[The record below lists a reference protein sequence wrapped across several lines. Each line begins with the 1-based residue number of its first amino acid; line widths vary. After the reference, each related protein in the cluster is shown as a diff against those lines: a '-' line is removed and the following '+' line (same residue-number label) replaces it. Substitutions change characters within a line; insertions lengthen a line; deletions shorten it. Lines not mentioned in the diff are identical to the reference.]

1 MELPFRVD
9 AAPGITDA
17 GDSLPELND
26 PTAGYSRPIPLT
38 PAQMGQWFAQ
48 QLDPDVPMLVA
59 QYVDIRETGARLDV
73 RQLSRATSQAAREFG
88 AGLVRLVLVDSQPH
102 QIIDPRIVTDT
113 RVVDL
118 RDEPDPESA
127 AREWM
132 RCDVAAPLDLVRD
145 RLGVSVLLR
154 IADDRCFWYSRVHH
168 VALDGVGAASMLYR
182 AADLYN
188 AAVEGREPAP
198 NPASDLDSVY
208 AAEAAYTGSKRWHT
222 DRDYWLER
230 MSGMPERCSLAERSA
245 PAHAL
250 GREVGEYLAP
260 ETAAALEDAQERHG
274 ASVAALVASAIAA
287 YTARHTGAEDIVLS
301 LPVSSRTTAVLRRSG
316 GTLANVVPLRVSIGG
331 GTTVSELVADVM
343 GALSGA
349 LRHQRYRH
357 EELRRDRGDRGAGRG
372 FAGPLLNLMM
382 FPTELRLGKTQ
393 TSLEV
398 VSSGPIEDL
407 LFNVYRYGP
416 SGPIRLDFKANP
428 QLYDDETLHMHY
440 ERFSRLLHG
449 LLTADPDAP
458 VGDLPIVDDVALAA
472 QLADWYVPATPAYEA
487 QRTPAQRTLSALVAR
502 WARRTPDRVA
512 VVSDGYR
519 LTYDELTTR
528 ANRLARHLITL
539 GVGPETSVGVV
550 LDRSADL
557 IVALVAIVTAGG
569 GYVPV
574 ATATPASRRDYV
586 LADAKVS
593 CVVTAANSAVELDGC
608 AWPLVVLDDPG
619 TGNMLE
625 SLSTTAVTD
634 AERVRPL
641 GGEHLAYTIYTSGST
656 GRPKGV
662 QVNHQSATALL
673 ESAKTAFGT
682 ADGAVW
688 TVFHSYAFDFS
699 VWEIWGALTSGGT
712 LVVVDQDTVRTPDA
726 FVELLRGE
734 HVNVLGQTPAAFFQF
749 ADAERAAGR
758 PLTELQRLLVGG
770 DDYDQHRMVPWLER
784 HEGDGSALV
793 SVYGITETTVFLTG
807 IPIDVERAAT
817 PGNLVGRGL
826 PGVRLYL
833 LDRRLRPVPVGVVG
847 EIYAGG
853 PQVARGYGGRS
864 GLTAERFIA
873 DPFAAD
879 GTRMYRSGDLARW
892 DTDGRLAFLG
902 RSDFQVQVRGF
913 RVEPGEIE
921 SALVACDGVAQAVVV
936 ARRAEGEPAR
946 LVAYVVP
953 ETGVILDPRAV
964 RTEVGGI
971 LAPYMV
977 PAAVMVLERL
987 PLTANGKV
995 DRKALPEP
1003 DFGTSAGSGR
1013 APAGPVEETIA
1024 GLFAQVLCTASV
1036 SAEDSFFTLGGDS
1049 IMAIQLVSRA
1059 REAGLS
1065 FTPHDVFER
1074 LSVAGLAAVATPAE
1088 ESAATIEELPGGG
1101 IGRVTA
1107 SPIVR
1112 WLLGRSG
1119 PWSRLS
1125 QSVCVTAPAGLTRA
1139 DLDSALQAVLDHH
1152 DMLRARFDSETAE
1165 FDVPPPGST
1174 VAADLVRRIAVTG
1187 QTDLAAV
1194 LTAARDE
1201 AADRLDP
1208 ESGGM
1213 VQAVWCDGGTD
1224 RPGRLLLVIH
1234 HLVVDGVSWRI
1245 LLPDLASAW
1254 QQVRA
1259 GDAPYLPAVGTSM
1272 RTWADA
1278 LTEWAR
1284 ADSPE
1289 HTAEIRYWRE
1299 VLEQPDPP
1307 LGPRALDPG
1316 RDLAC
1321 TVLSLSVDLPPSAT
1335 VAMSTTVPESV
1346 HGSIDDAILTGLAM
1360 SLAQWRR
1367 RRGTPATSFPVMLE
1381 GHGREEQVVPG
1392 ADLSHTVG
1400 WFTATHPVRL
1410 DLSGVDV
1417 DAAFDGR
1424 PAAVETLKIVK
1435 EQLREVSDHGIGY
1448 GALRYLRDASGS
1460 PLDDLPQPQVSINYL
1475 GRTAVAQGQD
1485 GDWLPVDELG
1495 DLGSSVDPEMPVEAV
1510 LDINLITVD
1519 TPSGPM
1525 VRANFAYPSG
1535 ILDATDV
1542 RDLTDLWQSACHA
1555 LATAAGKPGAG
1566 GLTPSDIP
1574 LVRLDQE
1581 AIERLEETCPGI
1593 VEVWPLSPLQA
1604 GLLFQN
1610 EMSGEGAD
1618 PYVVQLAMDLRGH
1631 VDADRMR
1638 RTLQELLDRHEI
1650 LRVAFTTGPGG
1661 DPLQLVLRH
1670 AELPWVVADLR
1681 DEAEADRVLAEDR
1694 ARRFDMGTAPL
1705 FRALLMRMGDDGY
1718 RLVLTYH
1725 HILLDGWSMPLL
1737 VRELLELY
1745 AAEDF
1750 RTVPVSASFANYL
1763 AWLGTIDLETSTKR
1777 WVDALADI
1785 DEPTLLAP
1793 SGRGR
1798 LLPTVPRADRLHFT
1812 ETETARL
1819 DTVARERG
1827 VTLSTIVRA
1836 AWAIVLGA
1844 WTRRDD
1850 VVFGAIVSGR
1860 PPQINGIEDM
1870 VGLFINTIPIR
1881 VTLRPADTLGEL
1893 LDRVHA
1899 DQAAL
1904 LDHEHL
1910 GLADIESAIGSS
1922 GLFDTIT
1929 VFESYPIDRGG
1940 LTPDTDIAGLR
1951 VSDIAVNDATHY
1963 PFALAAMVDGGL
1975 QIRIDYAPALFDAQ
1989 EVDAVATR
1997 LERVLHAIAAD
2008 TDQTLAELVL
2018 LPDAD
2023 YRRLAPVRGR
2033 PGRRHRTLPGILEDA
2048 ARIDPDAVA
2057 LSCQSGSIRTLTYR
2071 ELDERSTRMAR
2082 QLIEEGVGPEDV
2094 VALGLTRSIEFVE
2107 AVWAVAKT
2115 GAAFVPVDPTYP
2127 LERIDHMLGDSE
2139 ARVGLT
2145 VERWREQ
2152 LSGSAAGVSW
2162 RALDSDTYRTECSRY
2177 PARPITDADRRA
2189 PLRIDNPAYLI
2200 YTSGSTGIPKGVVV
2214 THRGLGNLVAS
2225 ERELLAV
2232 TSDAVVSQFASP
2244 SFDASMFEMVMAFG
2258 SGARLVIA
2266 PPDVYGGE
2274 DLARGL
2280 ADQGIT
2286 HAFFTPSLLGSL
2298 RPEGLDGLRSVVVA
2312 GEACPPE
2319 LVGRW
2324 ARGRRLVNGYGPTE
2338 STVMSSI
2345 SPPLAPDD
2353 PVTIGGPAP
2362 GFVQVV
2368 LDARLQPVPIGMPGE
2383 LYLGGPALARSY
2395 RRRPGLTAARFV
2407 ANPFVAATEHPT
2419 EADEGT
2425 IPGDRLYR
2433 TGDIVRWR
2441 DDLTIEYMG
2450 RNDFQVKV
2458 RGFRIELGEI
2468 DAALM
2473 DHPSVEF
2480 AATLGRTAP
2489 SGETVLVSYVRGDD
2503 PAIDPGELIRHL
2515 TDRLPSHM
2523 VPALI
2528 VPIREVPMMP
2538 SGKLDRKALP
2548 APDFP
2553 SLVDVNGVAVL
2564 TPVEEIVAEHLRAV
2578 LGIDRIGPD
2587 DSFFDLGGNSLMATR
2602 VTRRLDAALDAD
2614 LDVRAIFEAPTVR
2627 TLAARIR
2634 LGSGDVHRP
2643 VLRPYDWPEV
2653 LPVSSAQLRMWSINQ
2668 LDTASPA
2675 YNIVMAVRL
2684 RGDLDEQALI
2694 ASVGDVVVRHSTLR
2708 TMYPVVDGSP
2718 TQLIVDPEDIPRTEL
2733 VTVPGADVPGH
2744 LEQFASTGFD
2754 VSREVPLRAQL
2765 LRVSGTDHVLVVV
2778 AHHITADGFSMATLA
2793 RDVVRAYE
2801 SRRQGRAPQWAPP
2814 AVQYVDF
2821 TLWQHDLLGDPDDP
2835 DSMYRQQ
2842 LEFWRANLAG
2852 IPEIVP
2858 LPTDRPRP
2866 ARQSF
2871 QGGIV
2876 GFDVDARTHT
2886 QLAELARHANATMFM
2901 IAHTALAVL
2910 VARLSS
2916 SDDIV
2921 IGTPVSGRGEAGL
2934 DDVVGM
2940 FVGTLVLRTPIDP
2953 GSGFEALLST
2963 VREVDLAAFSRTDI
2977 PFERLVDELAPA
2989 RSTSHAPLFQVLVE
3003 YRTDMSGYLRLPGLE
3018 VETIDHDIG
3027 VSKFDLQLS
3036 VSESFTPDGGPA
3048 GMRLE
3053 LTYATDLWDRATV
3066 EGFADRLRRIL
3077 DAGANDPRGP
3087 VGDIGLLTAA
3097 ELAAITES
3105 AVGEDAS
3112 GATLATMFRRAV
3124 AECPDSVA
3132 VVDGQTRVT
3141 YAQLDSDARRLAS
3154 LLAARGVAAES
3165 IVALAL
3171 PRSVDMIVAI
3181 VATTLAG
3188 AAYLPIDL
3196 GSPPERIAFV
3206 LDEAAPACVLTTTA
3220 TRGLFRTIE
3229 SPILALDDPGFR
3241 VELAMQSEASTSA
3254 DFLVAPRPDSAAY
3267 VIYTSGSTGRPK
3279 GVLVS
3284 HRSAVALLANA
3295 HAEFDLRPSDTWTLF
3310 HSFAFDVSVWEV
3322 WGPLS
3327 TGASTVIV
3335 DPMVARSP
3343 DHFVD
3348 LLRRESVTVLNQ
3360 TPASFY
3366 QLVDH
3371 ATSEDLPLRY
3381 VFVGGEE
3388 LALERVQDW
3397 YSRRPP
3403 DADQVVEM
3411 YGVTEATVIDTD
3423 FVLERATLSRT
3434 SASVIGAPLPGVRV
3448 DVLDPRLHPVPA
3460 GVVGE
3465 IYVSGDEVARG
3476 YVGRPGLTASRF
3488 VAAPGGDGRRMYRT
3502 GDLGRHATDGRLEFL
3517 GRSDFQVQVHG
3528 FRIELG
3534 EIESALMRCDGVAR
3548 AVVTSRRYDPSA
3560 DDRLIGYV
3568 VPEAGCALDPLRTRD
3583 EVDLLL
3589 PSYMVPAA
3597 VVVLDQLPV
3606 TSNGKID
3613 RKALPEP
3620 DFAAFAGRGR
3630 SLSGPLE
3637 EHLAELFAAVL
3648 DVPAVAADDSFF
3660 TLGGDSITVI
3670 QFVSRAREAGI
3681 ALDPQDVFDHP
3692 TVERLAMVALPG
3704 GGAGQPDSE
3713 LVCMRSGNSVPPLI
3727 CVHPAIGLTGC
3738 YAGLI
3743 PYVSDGRAVYGIQSP
3758 GMTDG
3763 ADTAPTL
3770 TDLAQRYVDLIRRV
3784 QPHGPYH
3791 LLGYSVGGAIAHA
3804 MAVRLRN
3811 LGEEVGALIML
3822 DTQTAESTPNAG
3834 APFTPSLGMLFAEFA
3849 GVDQFEG
3856 GGDLT
3861 PERAAQLL
3869 HDDGGPY
3876 ATLTAA
3882 EVRRLYDDYVHTVHL
3897 SQEYRPEAFDGDL
3910 VYFAAVDETG
3920 APKTGAPN
3928 MGAGNRTPW
3937 EPYVSGA
3944 VRVHPVNKTH
3954 NRLTTPDA
3962 LEVIGPIVGRYLN
3975 GRVR

>member
-9 AAPGITDA
+9 AASGITDA

-48 QLDPDVPMLVA
+48 QLDPSVPMLVA
-59 QYVDIRETGARLDV
+59 QYVDIRETEARLDV

-132 RCDVAAPLDLVRD
+132 RCDVAASLDLVRD

-154 IADDRCFWYSRVHH
+154 IADDRYFWYSRVHH

-188 AAVEGREPAP
+188 AAVEGREPGP
-198 NPASDLDSVY
+198 NPASDLDTVY
-208 AAEAAYTGSKRWHT
+208 AAEAAYTGSKRWQS
-222 DRDYWLER
+222 DRDYWLEQ

-245 PAHAL
+245 SARAL
-250 GREVGEYLAP
+250 GREVGEPLAP
-260 ETAAALEDAQERHG
+260 ETAVALEDAQERHG

-301 LPVSSRTTAVLRRSG
+301 LPVSTRTTAVLRRSG

-331 GTTVSELVADVM
+331 GTTVSDLVADVM

-398 VSSGPIEDL
+398 VTSGPIEDL
-407 LFNVYRYGP
+407 LVNVYRYGP
-416 SGPIRLDFKANP
+416 EGPIRLDFKANP
-428 QLYDDETLHMHY
+428 QLYDDATLHMHY

-449 LLTADPDAP
+449 LLTADPGTP
-458 VGDLPIVDDVALAA
+458 VWELPIVDDAALTA
-472 QLADWYVPATPAYEA
+472 QLADWYVPARPVDEA
-487 QRTPAQRTLSALVAR
+487 SGTLPALVDR
-502 WARRTPDRVA
+502 WARGTPDRVA
-512 VVSDGYR
+512 VVSNEQR
-519 LTYDELTTR
+519 LTYGELTAR
-528 ANRLARHLITL
+528 ANRLARHLIAL

-557 IVALVAIVTAGG
+557 IVALLATVTAGG
-569 GYVPV
+569 GYVPI
-574 ATATPASRRDYV
+574 AAAMPTSRRDYV

-593 CVVTAANSAVELDGC
+593 CVVTAANSAAEMDGH
-608 AWPLVVLDDPG
+608 AWPLVVLDDSA
-619 TGNMLE
+619 TGDILE
-625 SLSTTAVTD
+625 SLSSAAVTD
-634 AERVRPL
+634 AERARPL

-662 QVNHQSATALL
+662 QVNHRSATVLL
-673 ESAKTAFGT
+673 ESSKAAFGT

-688 TVFHSYAFDFS
+688 TVFHSFAFDFS

-749 ADAERAAGR
+749 ADAERAGGR

-784 HEGDGSALV
+784 HEGDSSVLV

-807 IPIDVERAAT
+807 LPIDVALAAA

-892 DTDGRLAFLG
+892 DRDGRLAFLG

-921 SALVACDGVAQAVVV
+921 SALVACPGVAQAVVV

-946 LVAYVVP
+946 LLAYVVP
-953 ETGVILDPRAV
+953 DPGVILDPQSV
-964 RTEVGGI
+964 RKQVAGI
-971 LAPYMV
+971 LAPYMI
-977 PAAVMVLERL
+977 PAAVMVLDRL
-987 PLTANGKV
+987 PLTVNGKV

-1013 APAGPVEETIA
+1013 PPAGPLEETIA
-1024 GLFAQVLCTASV
+1024 GLFTQVLGAGSV

-1074 LSVAGLAAVATPAE
+1074 LSVAGLAAVAATVD
-1088 ESAATIEELPGGG
+1088 ESGTAVEELPGGG
-1101 IGRVTA
+1101 IGRVTTT
-1107 SPIVR
+1107 PIVR
-1112 WLLGRSG
+1112 WLVGRGG

-1125 QSVCVTAPAGLTRA
+1125 QSVCVTVPAGLAQR
-1139 DLDSALQAVLDHH
+1139 DLHSALQAVLDRH

-1165 FDVPPPGST
+1165 FDVPPPGSSM
-1174 VAADLVRRIAVTG
+1174 ASDLVRRIAVTG

-1201 AADRLDP
+1201 AAGRLDP
-1208 ESGGM
+1208 ESGRM

-1254 QQVRA
+1254 QQLRG
-1259 GDAPYLPAVGTSM
+1259 GDTTRLPAVGTSM
-1272 RTWADA
+1272 RTWAHA

-1284 ADSPE
+1284 ADTPE

-1299 VLEQPDPP
+1299 ILEQPDPP
-1307 LGPRALDPG
+1307 LGPRTLDPALDAA
-1316 RDLAC
+1316 R
-1321 TVLSLSVDLPPSAT
+1321 TVASVSVDLPPSVTA
-1335 VAMSTTVPESV
+1335 AMSTMVPESV
-1346 HGSIDDAILTGLAM
+1346 HGSIDDAIVTGLAM
-1360 SLAQWRR
+1360 GLTQWRR
-1367 RRGTPATSFPVMLE
+1367 RRGTAATSFPVMLE

-1392 ADLSHTVG
+1392 ADLSRTVG

-1410 DLSGVDV
+1410 DLSGVDL
-1417 DAAFDGR
+1417 DAAFGGE
-1424 PAAVETLKIVK
+1424 PAAEEALKIVK

-1448 GALRYLRDASGS
+1448 GALRYLRDTGSGG

-1475 GRTAVAQGQD
+1475 GRMAVAQGGA

-1495 DLGSSVDPEMPVEAV
+1495 DLGSSVDPEMPVDAV

-1525 VRANFAYPSG
+1525 VRANFAYPTG
-1535 ILDATDV
+1535 ILDAADV
-1542 RDLTDLWQSACHA
+1542 RELTDLWQSACHA
-1555 LATAAGKPGAG
+1555 LATAAAKPGAG

-1574 LVRLDQE
+1574 LVRLDQK
-1581 AIERLEETCPGI
+1581 AIERLEGTCPGL

-1610 EMSGEGAD
+1610 ELAGDGDD
-1618 PYVVQLAMDLRGH
+1618 PYVVQLTMDLRGH
-1631 VDADRMR
+1631 VDAERMR

-1650 LRVAFTTGPGG
+1650 LRVAFTTGPDG
-1661 DPLQLVLRH
+1661 DPLQLVPHR
-1670 AELPWVVADLR
+1670 AELPWAVADLR
-1681 DEAEADRVLAEDR
+1681 DQAEADRVLAEDR
-1694 ARRFDMGTAPL
+1694 TRCFEMGTAPL
-1705 FRALLMRMGDDGY
+1705 FRALLTRIGDDQY

-1725 HILLDGWSMPLL
+1725 HILLDGWSVPLL

-1745 AAEDF
+1745 ASEDF

-1763 AWLGTIDLETSTKR
+1763 AWLGTIDRETSTR
-1777 WVDALADI
+1777 HWVDALAGI
-1785 DEPTLLAP
+1785 DEPTLLGP
-1793 SGRGR
+1793 PGRGR
-1798 LLPTVPRADRLHFT
+1798 LLPTVPRADRLLLT

-1860 PPQINGIEDM
+1860 PPQIDGIEDM
-1870 VGLFINTIPIR
+1870 VGLFINTIPVR
-1881 VTLRPADTLGEL
+1881 VALRPAETLGEL

-1899 DQAAL
+1899 AQAAL

-1910 GLADIESAIGSS
+1910 GLADIESATRAT

-1940 LTPDTDIAGLR
+1940 LTPDTDIAGLQ
-1951 VSDIAVNDATHY
+1951 VADIAVHDATHY

-1989 EVDAVATR
+1989 EVDAVADR

-2008 TDQTLAELVL
+2008 TDRTLAELVL

-2023 YRRLAPVRGR
+2023 YRRLAPVRGK

-2057 LSCQSGSIRTLTYR
+2057 LSCEAGSIRTLTYR
-2071 ELDERSTRMAR
+2071 ELDERSNRMAR
-2082 QLIEEGVGPEDV
+2082 QLIDEGVGPEGV

-2107 AVWAVAKT
+2107 AVAAVAKT

-2127 LERIDHMLGDSE
+2127 LERIDHMLRDSG

-2145 VERWREQ
+2145 VQRWREQ
-2152 LSGSAAGVSW
+2152 LSGSASGVSW
-2162 RALDSDTYRTECSRY
+2162 HAVDLDSYRAESSRY

-2189 PLRIDNPAYLI
+2189 PVRIDNPVYLI
-2200 YTSGSTGIPKGVVV
+2200 YTSGSTGVPKGVVV
-2214 THRGLGNLVAS
+2214 THGGLANLAAA

-2232 TSDAVVSQFASP
+2232 TSDAVVSQLASP
-2244 SFDASMFEMVMAFG
+2244 SFDASMFEMIMAFG
-2258 SGARLVIA
+2258 SGAHLVIV

-2274 DLARGL
+2274 DLARVL
-2280 ADQGIT
+2280 ADQGVT
-2286 HAFFTPSLLGSL
+2286 HAFLTPSLLGSL
-2298 RPEGLDGLRSVVVA
+2298 RSEGLDGLRSVVVA

-2324 ARGRRLVNGYGPTE
+2324 GRGRRLVNGYGPTE

-2345 SPPLAPDD
+2345 SSPLAPDD
-2353 PVTIGGPAP
+2353 VVTIGGPAP
-2362 GFVQVV
+2362 GFIQVV
-2368 LDARLQPVPIGMPGE
+2368 LDARLQPVPVGMPGE
-2383 LYLGGPALARSY
+2383 LYLGGPALARGY
-2395 RRRPGLTAARFV
+2395 HRRPGLTAARFV
-2407 ANPFVAATEHPT
+2407 ANPFVASTEHAT
-2419 EADEGT
+2419 DADERT
-2425 IPGDRLYR
+2425 IPGNRLYR

-2441 DDLTIEYMG
+2441 DDLTLEYLG
-2450 RNDFQVKV
+2450 RNDYQVKV

-2468 DAALM
+2468 DAALS

-2480 AATLGRTAP
+2480 AVTVGRTAP

-2503 PAIDPGELIRHL
+2503 PAVDPGELLRHL
-2515 TDRLPSHM
+2515 AGRLPSYM

-2528 VPIREVPMMP
+2528 VPIREVPLMP
-2538 SGKLDRKALP
+2538 SGKLDRNALP

-2553 SLVDVNGVAVL
+2553 SLADVNGIAVF

-2602 VTRRLDAALDAD
+2602 VTRRLDAALDTD

-2634 LGSGDVHRP
+2634 LGTGDVHRP

-2684 RGDLDEQALI
+2684 RGDLDERALV

-2708 TMYPVVDGSP
+2708 TMYPVVGGSP
-2718 TQLIVDPEDIPRTEL
+2718 TQLIVDAEDIPRTEL
-2733 VTVPGADVPGH
+2733 VTLPDADLPGH
-2744 LEQFASTGFD
+2744 LEQFASAGFD

-2765 LRVSGTDHVLVVV
+2765 VRFSGTDHVLVVV
-2778 AHHITADGFSMATLA
+2778 AHHITADGFSMTTLA

-2801 SRRQGRAPQWAPP
+2801 CRRQGRAPQWAPP

-2821 TLWQHDLLGDPDDP
+2821 TLWKRDLLGDPDDP
-2835 DSMYRQQ
+2835 DSMYSRQ
-2842 LEFWRANLAG
+2842 LEYWRANLDG

-2858 LPTDRPRP
+2858 LPTDHPRP

-2871 QGGIV
+2871 RGAIV
-2876 GFDVDARTHT
+2876 GFDVDARTHA
-2886 QLAELARHANATMFM
+2886 QLVGLARRANSTMFM
-2901 IAHTALAVL
+2901 VAHAALAIL

-2916 SDDIV
+2916 SGDIV

-2953 GSGFEALLST
+2953 ASGFEELLST
-2963 VREVDLAAFSRTDI
+2963 VREVDLAAFSRTDL
-2977 PFERLVDELAPA
+2977 PFERLVDELAPT

-3003 YRTDMSGYLRLPGLE
+3003 YRADMSEYLRLPGLE
-3018 VETIDHDIG
+3018 VEPISHDLG

-3036 VSESFTPDGGPA
+3036 VSESFTPDGEPA
-3048 GMRLE
+3048 GMRFD
-3053 LTYATDLWDRATV
+3053 LTYATDLWDQATV

-3077 DAGANDPRGP
+3077 DAAVADPRCP
-3087 VGDIGLLTAA
+3087 VGDIGLLTPS
-3097 ELAAITES
+3097 ELLALDTES

-3112 GATLATMFRRAV
+3112 GATLATLFRRAV

-3154 LLAARGVAAES
+3154 LLAGRGVGAES

-3181 VATTLAG
+3181 VATTLVG

-3196 GSPPERIAFV
+3196 GSPTERIAFV

-3220 TRGLFRTIE
+3220 ARGMIRTIS
-3229 SPILALDDPGFR
+3229 SPLLALDDPEFR
-3241 VELAMQSEASTSA
+3241 VELAMQSEASTAA

-3388 LALERVQDW
+3388 LALERVEDW

-3423 FVLERATLSRT
+3423 FVLDRAMLSQT

-3488 VAAPGGDGRRMYRT
+3488 IAAPGGAGRRMYRT
-3502 GDLGRHATDGRLEFL
+3502 GDLGRRATDGRLEFL

-3528 FRIELG
+3528 FRVELG
-3534 EIESALMRCDGVAR
+3534 EIESALMRCGGVAQ
-3548 AVVTSRRYDPSA
+3548 AVVTSRRFELGA

-3568 VPEAGCALDPLRTRD
+3568 VPEVGCALDPLRTRD
-3583 EVDLLL
+3583 EVDLML
-3589 PSYMVPAA
+3589 PPYMVPAA

-3606 TSNGKID
+3606 TANGKID
-3613 RKALPEP
+3613 RRALPEP
-3620 DFAAFAGRGR
+3620 DFAAFAGHGR
-3630 SLSGPLE
+3630 SPAGPME

-3660 TLGGDSITVI
+3660 ALGGDSITVI
-3670 QFVSRAREAGI
+3670 QLVSRAREAGI
-3681 ALDPQDVFDHP
+3681 VLEPQDVFDHP
-3692 TVERLAMVALPG
+3692 TIERLAMVVRLG
-3704 GGAGQPDSE
+3704 DSTGQPDSE
-3713 LVCMRSGNSVPPLI
+3713 LVCMRSGNGVPPLI

-3743 PYVSDGRAVYGIQSP
+3743 PYVPDGRAVYGIQSP
-3758 GMTDG
+3758 GMTNG
-3763 ADTAPTL
+3763 VEAASTL
-3770 TDLAQRYVDLIRRV
+3770 TDLARRYVDLIRRV

-3811 LGEEVGALIML
+3811 FGEEVGTLIML
-3822 DTQTAESTPNAG
+3822 DTQTTESIPDAG
-3834 APFTPSLGMLFAEFA
+3834 APYTPSLGTLFAEFA
-3849 GVDQFEG
+3849 GVDRFEG

-3869 HDDGGPY
+3869 RDAGGPY
-3876 ATLTAA
+3876 ATMTAA

-3897 SQEYRPEAFDGDL
+3897 GQEYRPEMFDGDL
-3910 VYFAAVDETG
+3910 VYFAAVDNTR
-3920 APKTGAPN
+3920 TSD
-3928 MGAGNRTPW
+3928 RTPW
-3937 EPYVSGA
+3937 DPYVSGG
-3944 VRVHPVNKTH
+3944 VRVHPVDQTH

-3962 LEVIGPIVGRYLN
+3962 LEVIGPIVGRYLD
-3975 GRVR
+3975 GRVG